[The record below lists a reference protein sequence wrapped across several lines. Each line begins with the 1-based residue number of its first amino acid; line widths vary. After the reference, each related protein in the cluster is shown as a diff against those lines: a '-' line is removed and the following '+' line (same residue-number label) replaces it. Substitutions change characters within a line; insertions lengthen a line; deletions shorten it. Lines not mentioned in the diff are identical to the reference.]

1 MFKQPSSNE
10 DENLPRSDIQD
21 SDSND
26 SQDGVPNID
35 EIIKKL
41 NEQKEIVDQ
50 LNQKIDKL
58 TEKMQKLNDKTTLM
72 RWVPHAFVTIC
83 IMFLFVTIYGNL

>member
-1 MFKQPSSNE
+1 MFKKPSSNE

-41 NEQKEIVDQ
+41 D
-50 LNQKIDKL
+50 
-58 TEKMQKLNDKTTLM
+58 
-72 RWVPHAFVTIC
+72 
-83 IMFLFVTIYGNL
+83 